1 LVNSVLNCFQF
12 SHLQRERDAAPNT
25 ADLFEIIRTMRS
37 MQRLKPDLMSNDLIR
52 KIPKVGVC
60 APSGSN
66 MQRWCWRF
74 LVIKDANIEKTVGG
88 Y

>member
-1 LVNSVLNCFQF
+1 MSEE
-12 SHLQRERDAAPNT
+12 STDT

-74 LVIKDANIEKTVGG
+74 LVIKDANIEKTVGA

>member
-1 LVNSVLNCFQF
+1 
-12 SHLQRERDAAPNT
+12 
-25 ADLFEIIRTMRS
+25 MRS

-52 KIPKVGVC
+52 KIPKVGVY
-60 APSGSN
+60 APSGGN

>member
-1 LVNSVLNCFQF
+1 
-12 SHLQRERDAAPNT
+12 
-25 ADLFEIIRTMRS
+25 MRS

-52 KIPKVGVC
+52 KIPKAGVC
-60 APSGSN
+60 APSGGN